1 MSCVCL
7 LIAFRECSVLAL
19 VRTRADPQ
27 DPPARPPARGPQPP
41 KRPPPAKE
49 APLPKAFPQRL
60 GPARPRSGQSR
71 FLFRSVVRPCALH
84 GCACIVVFTF
94 ANATCPHAC
103 TLDVRV
109 DTGERR
115 AALMST
121 SAQASLVVLSVI
133 YVCVCAHC
141 VWAAFRLACLVVQPA
156 MFRRRLLTQPEPEPS
171 SAAAAAASAAEV
183 AALRGEVS
191 ALRAEVSALRASVA
205 QHALVHEHLHSTQC
219 LGQTIAHIDRCVSMC
234 GCAGVWVC
242 GWVRC

>member
-1 MSCVCL
+1 MHIGCEGGHWRAPSGVDVNIGASFACGFVCDL
-7 LIAFRECSVLAL
+7 C
-19 VRTRADPQ
+19 
-27 DPPARPPARGPQPP
+27 
-41 KRPPPAKE
+41 
-49 APLPKAFPQRL
+49 
-60 GPARPRSGQSR
+60 
-71 FLFRSVVRPCALH
+71 
-84 GCACIVVFTF
+84 
-94 ANATCPHAC
+94 
-103 TLDVRV
+103 
-109 DTGERR
+109 
-115 AALMST
+115 
-121 SAQASLVVLSVI
+121 
-133 YVCVCAHC
+133 VCVCAHC